1 MQMLQADLRCLDVD
15 TDWYL
20 VCPVPGALADQRGV
34 AERGVAGVA
43 DHHHRLAHAVHE
55 LDRGD
60 DPVHR
65 GAGVATRP
73 HTWQQTINSLLY
85 SLFKKK
91 ILPIKGT
98 GGSPSHTVRLYTNS
112 LRSTV

>member
-20 VCPVPGALADQRGV
+20 VCPVPGVLADQRGV

-43 DHHHRLAHAVHE
+43 YHHHRLAHAVHE

-60 DPVHR
+60 DAMHG
-65 GAGVATRP
+65 GAGVTTRP
-73 HTWQQTINSLLY
+73 HTCAEMSL
-85 SLFKKK
+85 SRQEM
-91 ILPIKGT
+91 
-98 GGSPSHTVRLYTNS
+98 SPLT
-112 LRSTV
+112 